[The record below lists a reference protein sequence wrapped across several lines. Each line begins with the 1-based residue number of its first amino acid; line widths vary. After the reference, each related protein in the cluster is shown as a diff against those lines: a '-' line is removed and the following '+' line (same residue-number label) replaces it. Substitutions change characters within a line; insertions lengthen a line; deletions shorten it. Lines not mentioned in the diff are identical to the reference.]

1 MMQAPIPIAQA
12 PGRLD
17 SFSFQRPG
25 GLTPRASSSFVSS
38 ASYKEPMAVS
48 FGKDVSEIMDYS
60 ISRFGTSTESDVTVA
75 PSSVRLESTF
85 CRNFTCCGQKLD
97 DLHDLLQHYEE
108 CHVRFE
114 DDEMPA
120 MIADDEVDSSGSS
133 NASTSQ
139 PSSPRTSNAGST
151 SSAAATATAASVTT
165 DNVTTPTGLDDTDKA
180 SAFDT
185 AVMRSPSF
193 AKSKKRSF
201 GQYANASS
209 ANPNGAIHQSL
220 RRALIDGGV
229 GRRVPGT
236 PNIYAPNSPFSTPG
250 SSIPGTPRL
259 DTENDGYFSNGLN
272 PAAFSALSIRSSN
285 TDALDLPSCAP
296 PNLFFPASS
305 TASSSSQP
313 PAKREKTSATTSASS
328 LALENALRAGA
339 GNIDKPYKCPAP
351 GCDKAYKQ
359 MNGLKY
365 HRLHGACNQNNLSI
379 PAQAAAQLTNIH
391 TPTNSTTG
399 SPQPETADGVKTEDD
414 TATLPS
420 VSPTSPIAASVK
432 PSPDPVGPVAQVA
445 QAPVSLGDRLYI
457 CQVGV
462 CGKRYKNLNGLR
474 YHYLHSGSHGLL
486 GLQLLQ
492 SGGGASAK
500 VDASGRAPVST
511 STLSQEEIAAAAQ
524 AAQLAQE
531 QIQAQA
537 AKSAAATA
545 AAAAAASAAAAA
557 ARKEESERQTPTLTT
572 PPSGLTQAL
581 QQQQQQQT
589 ALASPPTGL

>member
-1 MMQAPIPIAQA
+1 MQAPIPIAQA
-12 PGRLD
+12 PSRLD

-25 GLTPRASSSFVSS
+25 GLTPRASSSFVGS

-60 ISRFGTSTESDVTVA
+60 ISRFGTSAESDVTVA

-120 MIADDEVDSSGSS
+120 MIADDEVESSDSST
-133 NASTSQ
+133 ASTSQ

-151 SSAAATATAASVTT
+151 AAAAASATAATTPGATT
-165 DNVTTPTGLDDTDKA
+165 DSTITTPTGLDDTDKA

-185 AVMRSPSF
+185 AVMRSPSLS
-193 AKSKKRSF
+193 KGKKRSF

-229 GRRVPGT
+229 GRRTPGS

-250 SSIPGTPRL
+250 SSIPGTPSI
-259 DTENDGYFSNGLN
+259 DNENDSYFSNGLN

-285 TDALDLPSCAP
+285 ADEHHLPSCAP
-296 PNLFFPASS
+296 PNLFFPASG

-313 PAKREKTSATTSASS
+313 PAKREKTSAVPNASTI
-328 LALENALRAGA
+328 ALENALRAGA
-339 GNIDKPYKCPAP
+339 ANIDKPYKCPAP

-365 HRLHGACNQNNLSI
+365 HRLHGHCNQNNLPI
-379 PAQAAAQLTNIH
+379 TAQAAAQPPTIH
-391 TPTNSTTG
+391 ITTNSTKT
-399 SPQPETADGVKTEDD
+399 SPQPESGDGIKGEDG
-414 TATLPS
+414 ATTPTLGSPS
-420 VSPTSPIAASVK
+420 SPTASSNS
-432 PSPDPVGPVAQVA
+432 SPDPASPATH
-445 QAPVSLGDRLYI
+445 APIALGDRLYI
-457 CQVGV
+457 CQVGA

-500 VDASGRAPVST
+500 VDATGRAPVST

-557 ARKEESERQTPTLTT
+557 RKEESEHLTPTLST
-572 PPSGLTQAL
+572 PPSQLTQAL
-581 QQQQQQQT
+581 QQASSPT
-589 ALASPPTGL
+589 AGL

>member
-1 MMQAPIPIAQA
+1 MSQSESPLTTHVIPSLAA
-12 PGRLD
+12 LSNHRSFLPSLFGR
-17 SFSFQRPG
+17 
-25 GLTPRASSSFVSS
+25 
-38 ASYKEPMAVS
+38 
-48 FGKDVSEIMDYS
+48 IMDYS

-114 DDEMPA
+114 DDDMPA
-120 MIADDEVDSSGSS
+120 MIADDEVESSGSS

-139 PSSPRTSNAGST
+139 PSSPRTSNAAST
-151 SSAAATATAASVTT
+151 TSAAATATAATT
-165 DNVTTPTGLDDTDKA
+165 PCATTSSAITDSNVTTPTGLDDTDKA

-185 AVMRSPSF
+185 AVMRSPSL
-193 AKSKKRSF
+193 AKGKKRSF
-201 GQYANASS
+201 GQYSNASS
-209 ANPNGAIHQSL
+209 SNPNGAIHQSL

-229 GRRVPGT
+229 GRRAPGT

-250 SSIPGTPRL
+250 SSIPGTPCL
-259 DTENDGYFSNGLN
+259 DSENDGYFSNGLN

-285 TDALDLPSCAP
+285 ADEHHLPSCAP
-296 PNLFFPASS
+296 PNLFFPASG
-305 TASSSSQP
+305 TASSSQP
-313 PAKREKTSATTSASS
+313 PAKREKTSAVPNASTI
-328 LALENALRAGA
+328 ALENALRAGA
-339 GNIDKPYKCPAP
+339 ANVDKPYKCPAP

-365 HRLHGACNQNNLSI
+365 HRLHGACNQNNLPI
-379 PAQAAAQLTNIH
+379 TAQAAAQPPTIH
-391 TPTNSTTG
+391 ITTNSTTG
-399 SPQPETADGVKTEDD
+399 SPQPESADAIMMEEG
-414 TATLPS
+414 ATTPTLGSPS
-420 VSPTSPIAASVK
+420 SPDASVNS
-432 PSPDPVGPVAQVA
+432 SPDPASPAT
-445 QAPVSLGDRLYI
+445 QAPMIPLGDRLYI
-457 CQVGV
+457 CQVGA

-500 VDASGRAPVST
+500 VDATGRAPIST
-511 STLSQEEIAAAAQ
+511 STLSQEEIVAAAQ

-545 AAAAAASAAAAA
+545 AAAAAASVAAAT
-557 ARKEESERQTPTLTT
+557 ARKEESERQTPTLSTS
-572 PPSGLTQAL
+572 PSGLTQAL
-581 QQQQQQQT
+581 QQQQQQQQQQE
-589 ALASPPTGL
+589 ASSTTPPATGL

>member
-1 MMQAPIPIAQA
+1 MQAPIPIAQA

-25 GLTPRASSSFVSS
+25 GLTPRASSSFVGS

-48 FGKDVSEIMDYS
+48 FGKDVSE
-60 ISRFGTSTESDVTVA
+60 FGTSTESDVTVA

-120 MIADDEVDSSGSS
+120 MIADDEVESSDSST
-133 NASTSQ
+133 ASTSQ

-151 SSAAATATAASVTT
+151 SAAATSATAATT
-165 DNVTTPTGLDDTDKA
+165 PGATNSSHVTTPNVLDDTNKA

-185 AVMRSPSF
+185 AIMRSPSLS
-193 AKSKKRSF
+193 KGKKRSF
-201 GQYANASS
+201 GQYANASP

-229 GRRVPGT
+229 GRRTPGS

-250 SSIPGTPRL
+250 SSIPGTPSL
-259 DTENDGYFSNGLN
+259 DSDNDSYFSNGLN

-285 TDALDLPSCAP
+285 ADEHHLPSCAP
-296 PNLFFPASS
+296 PNLFFPASG
-305 TASSSSQP
+305 TASSSQP
-313 PAKREKTSATTSASS
+313 PAKREKTSAVTNASTI
-328 LALENALRAGA
+328 ALENALRAGA
-339 GNIDKPYKCPAP
+339 ANVDKPYKCPAP

-365 HRLHGACNQNNLSI
+365 HRLHGHCNQNNLPI
-379 PAQAAAQLTNIH
+379 TTQAAAQPPTVHI
-391 TPTNSTTG
+391 TTNSAMT
-399 SPQPETADGVKTEDD
+399 SPQPESGIKSEEGE
-414 TATLPS
+414 ATPVLGSPS
-420 VSPTSPIAASVK
+420 SPSASSNS
-432 PSPDPVGPVAQVA
+432 SPDPLSPAA
-445 QAPVSLGDRLYI
+445 QASIPLGDRLYI
-457 CQVGV
+457 CQVGA

-500 VDASGRAPVST
+500 VDATGRAPIST

-537 AKSAAATA
+537 AKSAAVTA

-557 ARKEESERQTPTLTT
+557 RKEESERSTPTVST
-572 PPSGLTQAL
+572 PPSQLTQAL
-581 QQQQQQQT
+581 AQ
-589 ALASPPTGL
+589 ANVASSPTGL

>member
-1 MMQAPIPIAQA
+1 MQAPIPIAQA

-25 GLTPRASSSFVSS
+25 GLTPRASSSFVGS

-48 FGKDVSEIMDYS
+48 FGKDVSE
-60 ISRFGTSTESDVTVA
+60 FGTSTESDATVA
-75 PSSVRLESTF
+75 PSSLRLESTF

-120 MIADDEVDSSGSS
+120 MIADDEVESSGSS

-151 SSAAATATAASVTT
+151 TSAAATAAAATT
-165 DNVTTPTGLDDTDKA
+165 PGATTSAATSSTSADLTLTTPTGLDDTDKA

-185 AVMRSPSF
+185 AVMRSPSL
-193 AKSKKRSF
+193 AKGKKRSF
-201 GQYANASS
+201 GQYSSASS
-209 ANPNGAIHQSL
+209 SNPNGAIHQSL

-229 GRRVPGT
+229 GRRAPGT

-250 SSIPGTPRL
+250 SSIPGTPCL

-285 TDALDLPSCAP
+285 ADEHHLPSCAP
-296 PNLFFPASS
+296 PNLFFPASG
-305 TASSSSQP
+305 TASSSQP
-313 PAKREKTSATTSASS
+313 PAKREKTSAVTASTI
-328 LALENALRAGA
+328 ALENALRAGA
-339 GNIDKPYKCPAP
+339 ANIDKPYKCPAP

-365 HRLHGACNQNNLSI
+365 HRLHGACNQNNLPI
-379 PAQAAAQLTNIH
+379 TAQAAAQPPTIH
-391 TPTNSTTG
+391 ISTNSTTG
-399 SPQPETADGVKTEDD
+399 SPQPESADGIKTEDG
-414 TATLPS
+414 ATTPS
-420 VSPTSPIAASVK
+420 LGSPSSPTASANS
-432 PSPDPVGPVAQVA
+432 SPDPASPATQPMIA
-445 QAPVSLGDRLYI
+445 LGDRLYI
-457 CQVGV
+457 CQVGA

-500 VDASGRAPVST
+500 VDATGRAPVST

-557 ARKEESERQTPTLTT
+557 RKEEIERQTPTLST

-581 QQQQQQQT
+581 QQQQQQQQQ
-589 ALASPPTGL
+589 ASSMSPQAGL

>member
-1 MMQAPIPIAQA
+1 MSQSKCFIVFA
-12 PGRLD
+12 
-17 SFSFQRPG
+17 F
-25 GLTPRASSSFVSS
+25 ASSIAAAALLTLLVWFHSLL
-38 ASYKEPMAVS
+38 EPRR
-48 FGKDVSEIMDYS
+48 IMDYS

-114 DDEMPA
+114 DDDMPA
-120 MIADDEVDSSGSS
+120 MIADDEVESSDSSTTSG
-133 NASTSQ
+133 SQ
-139 PSSPRTSNAGST
+139 PSSPRTSNAVST
-151 SSAAATATAASVTT
+151 SAAVATATAATT
-165 DNVTTPTGLDDTDKA
+165 PGATTVATDSTVTTPTGLDDTDKA

-185 AVMRSPSF
+185 AVMRSPSLS
-193 AKSKKRSF
+193 KGKKRSF

-229 GRRVPGT
+229 GRRTPCS

-250 SSIPGTPRL
+250 SSIPGTPSI
-259 DTENDGYFSNGLN
+259 DTDNDSYFSNGLN

-285 TDALDLPSCAP
+285 ADEHHLPSCAP
-296 PNLFFPASS
+296 PNLFFPASG
-305 TASSSSQP
+305 TASSSQP
-313 PAKREKTSATTSASS
+313 PAKREKTSAVTNASTI
-328 LALENALRAGA
+328 ALENALRAGA
-339 GNIDKPYKCPAP
+339 ANIDKPYKCPAP

-365 HRLHGACNQNNLSI
+365 HRLHGHCNQNNLPI
-379 PAQAAAQLTNIH
+379 TAQAAAQPPTIH
-391 TPTNSTTG
+391 IATNSAKT
-399 SPQPETADGVKTEDD
+399 SPQPESADGVKSEDG
-414 TATLPS
+414 ATPS
-420 VSPTSPIAASVK
+420 LGSPSSPTAGSS
-432 PSPDPVGPVAQVA
+432 SPDPASPAA
-445 QAPVSLGDRLYI
+445 HAPIALGDRLYI
-457 CQVGV
+457 CQVGA

-500 VDASGRAPVST
+500 VDATGRAPVST

-537 AKSAAATA
+537 AKNAAATA

-557 ARKEESERQTPTLTT
+557 RKEESERQTPTLPLST
-572 PPSGLTQAL
+572 PPSQLTQAL
-581 QQQQQQQT
+581 QQASSPT
-589 ALASPPTGL
+589 AL

>member
-1 MMQAPIPIAQA
+1 
-12 PGRLD
+12 
-17 SFSFQRPG
+17 
-25 GLTPRASSSFVSS
+25 
-38 ASYKEPMAVS
+38 
-48 FGKDVSEIMDYS
+48 MDYS

-120 MIADDEVDSSGSS
+120 MIADDEVESSDSST
-133 NASTSQ
+133 ASTSQ

-151 SSAAATATAASVTT
+151 ASAAATATAATTPGATT
-165 DNVTTPTGLDDTDKA
+165 DSTVTTPTGLDDTDKT

-185 AVMRSPSF
+185 AVMRSPSLS
-193 AKSKKRSF
+193 KGKKRSF

-229 GRRVPGT
+229 GRRTPGS

-250 SSIPGTPRL
+250 SSIPGTPSI
-259 DTENDGYFSNGLN
+259 DAENDSYFSNGLN

-285 TDALDLPSCAP
+285 ADEHHLPSCAP
-296 PNLFFPASS
+296 PNLFFPASG

-313 PAKREKTSATTSASS
+313 PAKREKTSAVTNASTI
-328 LALENALRAGA
+328 ALENALRAGA
-339 GNIDKPYKCPAP
+339 ANIDKPYKCPAP

-365 HRLHGACNQNNLSI
+365 HRLHGHCNQNNLPI
-379 PAQAAAQLTNIH
+379 TAQAAAQPPTIH
-391 TPTNSTTG
+391 ITTNSTKT
-399 SPQPETADGVKTEDD
+399 SPQPESGIKGEDGE
-414 TATLPS
+414 ATPS
-420 VSPTSPIAASVK
+420 MGSPSSPTASSNS
-432 PSPDPVGPVAQVA
+432 SPDPASPATH
-445 QAPVSLGDRLYI
+445 APIALGDRLYI
-457 CQVGV
+457 CQVGA

-500 VDASGRAPVST
+500 VDATGRAPVST

-537 AKSAAATA
+537 AKNAAATA

-557 ARKEESERQTPTLTT
+557 RKEESERLTPTLST
-572 PPSGLTQAL
+572 PPSQLTQAL
-581 QQQQQQQT
+581 QQ
-589 ALASPPTGL
+589 ASSPTGL

>member
-1 MMQAPIPIAQA
+1 
-12 PGRLD
+12 
-17 SFSFQRPG
+17 
-25 GLTPRASSSFVSS
+25 
-38 ASYKEPMAVS
+38 
-48 FGKDVSEIMDYS
+48 MDYS

-120 MIADDEVDSSGSS
+120 MIADDEVESSDSST
-133 NASTSQ
+133 ASTSQ
-139 PSSPRTSNAGST
+139 PSSPRTSNAAST
-151 SSAAATATAASVTT
+151 AAAAASATAATT
-165 DNVTTPTGLDDTDKA
+165 PGATSGSTVTTPTGLDDTDKA

-185 AVMRSPSF
+185 AVMRSPSLS
-193 AKSKKRSF
+193 KGKKRSF

-229 GRRVPGT
+229 GRRTPGS

-250 SSIPGTPRL
+250 SSIPGTPSI
-259 DTENDGYFSNGLN
+259 DAENDSYFTNGLN

-285 TDALDLPSCAP
+285 SDEHHLPSCAP
-296 PNLFFPASS
+296 PNLFFPASG
-305 TASSSSQP
+305 TASSSMQP
-313 PAKREKTSATTSASS
+313 PAKREKTSAVTNASTI
-328 LALENALRAGA
+328 ALENALRTGA
-339 GNIDKPYKCPAP
+339 ANIDKPYKCPAP

-365 HRLHGACNQNNLSI
+365 HRLHGHCNQNNLPI
-379 PAQAAAQLTNIH
+379 TAQAAAQPPTIH
-391 TPTNSTTG
+391 ITTNSTKS
-399 SPQPETADGVKTEDD
+399 SPQPESADGIKTEDGGS
-414 TATLPS
+414 TPTLGSPS
-420 VSPTSPIAASVK
+420 SPTASFNS
-432 PSPDPVGPVAQVA
+432 SPDPASPAA
-445 QAPVSLGDRLYI
+445 HAPIALGDRLYI
-457 CQVGV
+457 CQVGA

-500 VDASGRAPVST
+500 VDATGRAPVST

-537 AKSAAATA
+537 AKN
-545 AAAAAASAAAAA
+545 AAAASAAAA
-557 ARKEESERQTPTLTT
+557 ARKEESERQTPTLST
-572 PPSGLTQAL
+572 PPSQLTQAL
-581 QQQQQQQT
+581 QQ
-589 ALASPPTGL
+589 AASASASPPTGL

>member
-1 MMQAPIPIAQA
+1 M
-12 PGRLD
+12 
-17 SFSFQRPG
+17 
-25 GLTPRASSSFVSS
+25 TPRPPL
-38 ASYKEPMAVS
+38 KPLR
-48 FGKDVSEIMDYS
+48 IMDYS
-60 ISRFGTSTESDVTVA
+60 ISKFGTSTESDVTVA

-114 DDEMPA
+114 DDDMPA
-120 MIADDEVDSSGSS
+120 MIADDEVESSDSST
-133 NASTSQ
+133 ASTSQ

-151 SSAAATATAASVTT
+151 SAAATAATATSSVAAT
-165 DNVTTPTGLDDTDKA
+165 DSNATTPTGLDDTDKA

-185 AVMRSPSF
+185 AVMRSPSLP
-193 AKSKKRSF
+193 KGKKRSF

-229 GRRVPGT
+229 GRRTPGS

-250 SSIPGTPRL
+250 SSIPGTPCL
-259 DTENDGYFSNGLN
+259 DSENDGFFTNGLN

-285 TDALDLPSCAP
+285 ADEHHLPSCAP
-296 PNLFFPASS
+296 PNLFFPASG
-305 TASSSSQP
+305 TASSSSASSSQP
-313 PAKREKTSATTSASS
+313 PAKREKTSAVSNASTI
-328 LALENALRAGA
+328 ALENALRAGA
-339 GNIDKPYKCPAP
+339 ANIDKPYKCPAP

-365 HRLHGACNQNNLSI
+365 HRLHGHCNQNNLPI
-379 PAQAAAQLTNIH
+379 TAQAAAQPPTIH
-391 TPTNSTTG
+391 ITTNSTKT
-399 SPQPETADGVKTEDD
+399 SPQPESGDGVKGEDGAVGSS
-414 TATLPS
+414 TG
-420 VSPTSPIAASVK
+420 SPTSPGGSSNA
-432 PSPDPVGPVAQVA
+432 SPDPASPAT
-445 QAPVSLGDRLYI
+445 QAPIALGDRLYI
-457 CQVGV
+457 CQVGA

-500 VDASGRAPVST
+500 VDATGRAPVST

-537 AKSAAATA
+537 AKNAAATA

-557 ARKEESERQTPTLTT
+557 RKEENEARQTPTLST
-572 PPSGLTQAL
+572 PPSQLTQAL
-581 QQQQQQQT
+581 QQQQQQQ
-589 ALASPPTGL
+589 SSSSPTGM

>member
-1 MMQAPIPIAQA
+1 
-12 PGRLD
+12 
-17 SFSFQRPG
+17 
-25 GLTPRASSSFVSS
+25 
-38 ASYKEPMAVS
+38 
-48 FGKDVSEIMDYS
+48 MDYS
-60 ISRFGTSTESDVTVA
+60 ISKFGTSAESDATVA

-85 CRNFTCCGQKLD
+85 CRNFSCCGQKLD

-120 MIADDEVDSSGSS
+120 MIADDEVESSGSS
-133 NASTSQ
+133 SAGSN

-151 SSAAATATAASVTT
+151 ASAAAAASTAATTPGATT
-165 DNVTTPTGLDDTDKA
+165 DVTTPTGLDDLDKA

-185 AVMRSPSF
+185 AIMRSPSLS
-193 AKSKKRSF
+193 KGKKRSF
-201 GQYANASS
+201 GQYANATS

-229 GRRVPGT
+229 GRRTPGS

-250 SSIPGTPRL
+250 SSIPGTPSM
-259 DTENDGYFSNGLN
+259 DTENEGYFTNGLN

-285 TDALDLPSCAP
+285 TDDHHLPSCAP
-296 PNLFFPASS
+296 PNLFFPASG

-313 PAKREKTSATTSASS
+313 PAKRERMSSVSSASTI
-328 LALENALRAGA
+328 ALENALRAGA
-339 GNIDKPYKCPAP
+339 ANIDKPYKCPAP

-365 HRLHGACNQNNLSI
+365 HRLHGHCNQNNLPI
-379 PAQAAAQLTNIH
+379 TAQAAAQPPTIH
-391 TPTNSTTG
+391 ISTNSTTS
-399 SPQPETADGVKTEDD
+399 SPQPESADGIKTEDGV
-414 TATLPS
+414 ATPQMSSPS
-420 VSPTSPIAASVK
+420 SPTLTANS
-432 PSPDPVGPVAQVA
+432 SPDPASPAT
-445 QAPVSLGDRLYI
+445 QAPIALGDRLYI
-457 CQVGV
+457 CQVGA

-500 VDASGRAPVST
+500 VDATGRAPVST

-537 AKSAAATA
+537 AKNAAAT
-545 AAAAAASAAAAA
+545 AASAAAAA
-557 ARKEESERQTPTLTT
+557 ARKEDEARQTPTLST
-572 PPSGLTQAL
+572 PPSGLAQSLQAM
-581 QQQQQQQT
+581 
-589 ALASPPTGL
+589 SPTSQ